1 MKKNVLLAMSIVMC
15 CVMNYSC
22 TSDFGDETVRPVAK
36 RVVVQSWSP
45 EVLQR
50 ARELGI
56 IIVDEDRQWNNLTED
71 DVIFYLNLLTEKG
84 DSAFTPAVTPQ
95 LNATGMLRRTSVN
108 VIEDV
113 GSTVHNYT
121 YFKEYD
127 GLAEDVVFSVY
138 IDWTVNKGTAE
149 QILAGYNFQYI
160 GQKWK
165 TVYFS
170 GFLSATPNRMNV
182 DYRLKGTVTYEREVL
197 NANHELEME
206 YKSVW
211 VDLNETAK
219 M

>member
-1 MKKNVLLAMSIVMC
+1 M
-15 CVMNYSC
+15 
-22 TSDFGDETVRPVAK
+22 RPVAK

-95 LNATGMLRRTSVN
+95 LKATGMLRRTSVN

-219 M
+219 I